1 MPEPGPHPR
10 QHAAPYLEAL
20 QSFAGREPR
29 RAMVPGHKGGRA
41 ADGGLREALSDGA
54 LALDLPTLIEGV
66 DVAAGGVAPYEV
78 ARGLAADAWGAR
90 RTWFLTN
97 GASQGNLAA
106 CLAIAQR
113 GDRVVVQRT
122 VHGSTIDGLVLAG
135 LEPTFVAPE
144 VDVELGLAHCVLPSA
159 LDAALARTP
168 GAAAAIVVSP
178 TYYGAAAD
186 VAGLARV
193 AHAHGVPLVVD
204 EAWGAHLAFCEA
216 LPQHAL
222 AAGADLVISS
232 THKHAG
238 SLTQSAML
246 HLGAGGRFEEAAV
259 DRALGLVT
267 STSPSSLLLASLDA
281 ARRHAA
287 VEGGDLL
294 RVAVAELA
302 VLRGEIR
309 AIGGL
314 DVLDERVVGR
324 FGVAAIDPLR
334 VCVDVRATGLS
345 GYEVARRMRR
355 DGDVHVELCG
365 EHVVVAV
372 FGLGERVAVHGARLV
387 EALARACAQLPHRAP
402 ATGRSN
408 VGRPPSTGGR
418 TDVRR
423 VSAWL
428 VPLWGDV
435 ALSPRA
441 AFLAA
446 PERVPIAQAE
456 GRIAA
461 ECLAAYPPGIPNVLP
476 GERLTA
482 ANLATLQRTLAH
494 GGVVRGAADPTL
506 RTLLVVAEP
515 AALETGGA
523 HLRLE
528 RAVA

>member
-1 MPEPGPHPR
+1 MPERGPHPR
-10 QHAAPYLEAL
+10 QRMAPYLEAL
-20 QSFAGREPR
+20 RSFAARGPR
-29 RAMVPGHKGGRA
+29 RAMVPGHKGGLA
-41 ADGGLREALSDGA
+41 ADDGLRDALGENA

-66 DVAAGGVAPYEV
+66 DIASDGAVAPYDA
-78 ARGLAADAWGAR
+78 ARRLAAEAWGAR

-113 GDRVVVQRT
+113 GTRVVVQRT

-135 LEPTFVAPE
+135 LRPTFVAPE
-144 VDVELGLAHCVLPSA
+144 VDVELGLAHCLLPSA

-178 TYYGAAAD
+178 TYFGAAAD

-204 EAWGAHLAFCEA
+204 EAWGAHLAFCDA

-246 HLGAGGRFEEAAV
+246 HLGGGGRLDEAAV
-259 DRALGLVT
+259 DRALRLVT

-287 VEGGDLL
+287 LHGARPAAPGG
-294 RVAVAELA
+294 RRARRAA
-302 VLRGEIR
+302 RGDPPSS
-309 AIGGL
+309 GL
-314 DVLDERVVGR
+314 DVLDERVVGA

-334 VCVDVRATGLS
+334 VCIDVRATGLS
-345 GYEVARRMRR
+345 GYEVARRMRS
-355 DGDVHVELCG
+355 DGDLHVELCG
-365 EHVVVAV
+365 EHIVVAV
-372 FGLGERVAVHGARLV
+372 FGLGERVAEQGAVLV
-387 EALARACAQLPHRAP
+387 QALARACAGAIPAARARTSALAP
-402 ATGRSN
+402 ARLA
-408 VGRPPSTGGR
+408 PP
-418 TDVRR
+418 
-423 VSAWL
+423 
-428 VPLWGDV
+428 WGEV

-446 PERVPIAQAE
+446 PQRVPIAEAE

-482 ANLATLQRTLAH
+482 ANLANLQRTLAH

-515 AALETGGA
+515 EALEVGGA
-523 HLRLE
+523 RLRLE